1 MSIGSPRR
9 LTENTWSLDVDG
21 TSVVVTSQQL
31 RSPLLLQ
38 RRLIELLNVVVS
50 RDALA
55 RALRD
60 LPDYG
65 ARPSL

>member
-9 LTENTWSLDVDG
+9 LTEDTWSVDVDG

-31 RSPLLLQ
+31 RSPVLLQ

-55 RALRD
+55 RALRNS
-60 LPDYG
+60 PDGG

>member
-9 LTENTWSLDVDG
+9 LTEDTWSVDVDG

-38 RRLIELLNVVVS
+38 RRLIELLNLVVP

-60 LPDYG
+60 SPG
-65 ARPSL
+65 